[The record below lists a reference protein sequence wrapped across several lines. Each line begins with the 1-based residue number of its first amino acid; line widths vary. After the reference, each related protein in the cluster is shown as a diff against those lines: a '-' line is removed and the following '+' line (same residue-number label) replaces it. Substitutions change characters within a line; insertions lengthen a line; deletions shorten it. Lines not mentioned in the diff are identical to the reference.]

1 VRTLAPTA
9 STRQIRLEEH
19 AQEESEVTAAGF
31 DRVVVGISGSLGNL
45 AALHAAVTEARRSQ
59 SVLIAVLA
67 WTPPGGETGYRRAPW
82 KPLLDLC
89 KEQAEATLEGAF
101 ADALGGR
108 PADVQLTSV
117 LIRGAPGSSLVGLAH
132 RPSDLLV
139 IGAGRHGRLAR
150 FRHGSVTRYCLAH
163 ARCPVLAVP
172 QPEMINDLAQVRRRT
187 NIASKTLDPHH
198 PPAGLGT
205 SPG

>member
-1 VRTLAPTA
+1 L
-9 STRQIRLEEH
+9 
-19 AQEESEVTAAGF
+19 TAAGF

-45 AALHAAVTEARRSQ
+45 VALHAAVAEARRSQ
-59 SVLIAVLA
+59 SPLIAVVA
-67 WTPPGGETGYRRAPW
+67 WAPPGGETAYRRAPW

-89 KEQAEATLEGAF
+89 KEQAETTLENAF

-108 PADVQLTSV
+108 PSDVQMTSV
-117 LIRGAPGSSLVGLAH
+117 LIRGAAGPCLLGLAH

-139 IGAGRHGRLAR
+139 IGTGRQGRLAR
-150 FRHGSVTRYCLAH
+150 FRHGSVTRYCLAR

-172 QPEMINDLAQVRRRT
+172 QPEMINDLAKGGRRT
-187 NIASKTLDPHH
+187 NIASKALHLHH

-205 SPG
+205 SLG

>member
-1 VRTLAPTA
+1 
-9 STRQIRLEEH
+9 
-19 AQEESEVTAAGF
+19 VTAAGF

-45 AALHAAVTEARRSQ
+45 AAVHAAVTEARRSQ
-59 SVLIAVLA
+59 SLLIAVLA
-67 WTPPGGETGYRRAPW
+67 WAPPGGETGYRRAPW

-117 LIRGAPGSSLVGLAH
+117 LIRGAVGASLLGLAH

-139 IGAGRHGRLAR
+139 IGAGRQGRLAR

-187 NIASKTLDPHH
+187 NIASKTLHPHH
-198 PPAGLGT
+198 PPAGLGR
-205 SPG
+205 SFG

>member
-1 VRTLAPTA
+1 
-9 STRQIRLEEH
+9 
-19 AQEESEVTAAGF
+19 
-31 DRVVVGISGSLGNL
+31 VGISGSLGNL
-45 AALHAAVTEARRSQ
+45 VALHTALAEARRSQ
-59 SVLIAVLA
+59 SSLIAVLA
-67 WTPPGGETGYRRAPW
+67 WAPPGGEMGYRRAPC

-89 KEQAEATLEGAF
+89 REQAEATLEGAF

-108 PADVQLTSV
+108 PTDVQVTSV
-117 LIRGAPGSSLVGLAH
+117 LIRGTAGACLLGLAH

-139 IGAGRHGRLAR
+139 IGAGRKGRLAR

-172 QPEMINDLAQVRRRT
+172 QPEMITDLGQGRRRKA
-187 NIASKTLDPHH
+187 IASKTLRPRH

-205 SPG
+205 SLG